1 MPKWVKTVAIVAVL
15 ITIVVVVRSLGLDQ
29 HIDTFREWVKAQ
41 GSLGPIIFILVYAL
55 ATVLALPGS
64 AFSIMAGVLFGS
76 LLGVLVVIVGASIGA
91 SLCFLIARY
100 LLRGSVESWLG
111 KNEKFQKLDAITEKN
126 GSIIVAITRLVPLFP
141 FNLLNYGFGLTK
153 VPFLTY
159 VLWTFI
165 CIIPGTALFVV
176 GTDAITQSI
185 SKGEVPWLLVGIVVL
200 ILGILTVIVR
210 KAKKSIKE

>member
-1 MPKWVKTVAIVAVL
+1 MPKWVKAVVILTLLVAV
-15 ITIVVVVRSLGLDQ
+15 IIIIRSLGLDQ
-29 HIDTFREWVKAQ
+29 HIEEFREWVKAQ
-41 GSLGPIIFILVYAL
+41 GSLGPIIFIAVYAL
-55 ATVLALPGS
+55 VTVLALPGS

-76 LLGVLVVIVGASIGA
+76 LVGVIVVIVGATIGA

-100 LLRGSVESWLG
+100 LLRGSVESWLE
-111 KNEKFQKLDAITEKN
+111 KSEKFQKLDNITEKN

-159 VLWTFI
+159 VLWTFT
-165 CIIPGTALFVV
+165 CIIPGTALYVV

-185 SKGEVPWLLVGIVVL
+185 SKGEIPWVLVGIVVL
-200 ILGILTVIVR
+200 ILGILTVVVN
-210 KAKKSIKE
+210 KARKSIKE